1 MTSETQ
7 ERLSQC
13 FQTVFPDLPAAEIPK
28 ASMASLARWD
38 SIAQVTLLV
47 ALEEEFALSFS
58 PEDFEE
64 LTSFGLIAEFVES
77 QAARG

>member
-1 MTSETQ
+1 MTSEVQ
-7 ERLSQC
+7 SRLSQC
-13 FQTVFPDLPAAEIPK
+13 FQSVFPELPLEECPK

-47 ALEEEFALSFS
+47 AIEEEFSVSFS

-64 LTSFGLIAEFVES
+64 LTSYGLIADFLES
-77 QAARG
+77 QPTHE